1 MKLTASRE
9 DILSP
14 LQSVIGVV
22 ERRQTMPVLAN
33 VLLSARDDRLSI
45 TGTDLEVELVATSS
59 RQRAG
64 SGDITV
70 PGRKLLDIFKAL
82 PEKTS
87 VTLST
92 EGERVSLKAGRSRF
106 TLSSLPAAEFPLVD
120 EINAQQTLTVS
131 QGEFRRLIDKT
142 HFSMAQQ
149 DVRYY
154 LNGMLLETE
163 GKSLRAVATDGHRLA
178 LCETELA
185 ARAKTAQQV
194 IVPRKGVLELQR
206 ILGDRRESRT
216 GRRHQSRSRPDR
228 RHSLHFEADRRT
240 FPGIWARD
248 PGQSHQDRGGG
259 PRSSAGSP
267 AAHRHS
273 FEREVPRHSPRV
285 KPDLLTLQAHNP
297 EQEEAE
303 DQIEVGYKGDEL
315 EVGFN
320 VNYLLDAL
328 AAIDTEKVEIGLT
341 DANSSC
347 LIRAPGTT
355 HDASTSSC
363 RCALSASAHVQ
374 PMSLGGARAVED
386 ACDASRRAEL
396 RLCIPGK
403 PDLGRQCVG
412 QDLASGGDLPA
423 GPRTLLS
430 DP

>member
-9 DILSP
+9 DILTP

-45 TGTDLEVELVATSS
+45 TGTDLEVELVATSAVS
-59 RQRAG
+59 VQTA
-64 SGDITV
+64 GDITV
-70 PGRKLLDIFKAL
+70 PGRKLLDIFRAL

-92 EGERVSLKAGRSRF
+92 EGDRLSLKGGRSRF
-106 TLSSLPAAEFPLVD
+106 TLSTLPAAEFPLVD
-120 EINAQQTLTVS
+120 EINSQQTLTVS

-185 ARAKTAQQV
+185 TQTKTAQQV

-206 ILGDRRESRT
+206 ILGADGNLELAVGTNHVRAQVGTIRFTSKLID
-216 GRRHQSRSRPDR
+216 GRFPEYGRVIPANPNK
-228 RHSLHFEADRRT
+228 LIEADREVLRAALQRT
-240 FPGIWARD
+240 AILSNEKYRGIRL
-248 PGQSHQDRGGG
+248 
-259 PRSSAGSP
+259 
-267 AAHRHS
+267 
-273 FEREVPRHSPRV
+273 VV

-303 DQIEVGYKGDEL
+303 DQIEVGYKGEEL

-328 AAIDTEKVEIGLT
+328 AAIDTDKVEIGLT

-347 LIRAPGTT
+347 LIRSPGTT
-355 HDASTSSC
+355 AA
-363 RCALSASAHVQ
+363 RYVVM
-374 PMSLGGARAVED
+374 PM
-386 ACDASRRAEL
+386 
-396 RLCIPGK
+396 RL
-403 PDLGRQCVG
+403 
-412 QDLASGGDLPA
+412 
-423 GPRTLLS
+423 
-430 DP
+430 